1 MSLVAAPQP
10 LTGAAPLARRLAWV
24 TAARLVLL
32 SLLLGLLGL
41 LNVKSP
47 DAWQTFT
54 IQTALGTL
62 AVAFA
67 VTALYAAL
75 LRNGQHMQRLV
86 VLQLVVDPMLWT
98 VIVYLSGGPS
108 SGATSLY
115 GLSSVTGAMLTG
127 FRGAAVA
134 FGMGVLC
141 FSTLLAGLYFGVIPP
156 PPDQPG
162 YVFHAQPEDWVY
174 AGVVHLLAMFVV
186 TVLAGNLAE
195 RLRVTGGQLV
205 LAEERADHAER
216 LAILGRVATALAHE
230 IRNPLGSI
238 SGSIQLLRVSKALT
252 PEEQRLCA
260 IIVREASRLNDLVTD
275 MMNLA
280 RPQRPQLSCVDAA
293 STARD
298 VVALAAQSGR
308 AVSDVRV
315 RYEGVERAPI
325 CADSAQLRQLIWN
338 LVRNAVQASSAG
350 REVRVSV
357 LTRGSGQDSEA
368 ELTVEDEGVG
378 LSEQAKERIFD
389 AFFTTRAQGTGVGL
403 AVVKRIA
410 DAAMLRQLI
419 WNLVRNAVQASSA
432 GSAVTVTVRAD
443 LEPGTPVE
451 LCVQDQ
457 GVGLSEEAKTRIF
470 DAFFTTR
477 AQGTGVGLA
486 VVKRIADDHGFSIS
500 VVSESGRGATFS
512 VGLGPRSKAA
522 EGSPVIRQERRSLF
536 PERA

>member
-1 MSLVAAPQP
+1 MAVAAAPVP
-10 LTGAAPLARRLAWV
+10 LPAAAPLARRLAWV
-24 TAARLVLL
+24 TAARLALL

-41 LNVKSP
+41 LNVRSP
-47 DAWQTFT
+47 YAWQTFT

-75 LRNGQHMQRLV
+75 LRNGRHMQRLV
-86 VLQLVVDPMLWT
+86 VLQLIVDPVLWT

-115 GLSSVTGAMLTG
+115 GLSCVTGAMLTG

-134 FGMGVLC
+134 FATGVVC
-141 FSTLLAGLYFGVIPP
+141 FCTLLAGLYGGVIPP

-162 YVFHAQPEDWVY
+162 YIYHAQTEEWIY

-186 TVLAGNLAE
+186 TVLAGSLAE
-195 RLRVTGGQLV
+195 RLRVTGGQLA
-205 LAEERADHAER
+205 LAEERADNAER
-216 LAILGRVATALAHE
+216 LAVLGRVATALAHE

-238 SGSIQLLRVSKALT
+238 SGSIQLLRVSPALT

-275 MMNLA
+275 MLNLA
-280 RPQRPQLSCVDAA
+280 RPQRPQLVCVDAA
-293 STARD
+293 ATARE
-298 VVALAAQSGR
+298 VVELASQSGR
-308 AVSDVRV
+308 AVSDVFV
-315 RYEGVERAPI
+315 RYTGLERA
-325 CADSAQLRQLIWN
+325 Q
-338 LVRNAVQASSAG
+338 V
-350 REVRVSV
+350 
-357 LTRGSGQDSEA
+357 
-368 ELTVEDEGVG
+368 
-378 LSEQAKERIFD
+378 
-389 AFFTTRAQGTGVGL
+389 
-403 AVVKRIA
+403 IA

-432 GSAVTVTVRAD
+432 GSAVTVTVRAPSV
-443 LEPGTPVE
+443 PGGGVE
-451 LCVQDQ
+451 LAVQDS
-457 GVGLSEEAKTRIF
+457 GVGLSEEAKNRIF

-500 VVSESGRGATFS
+500 VESESGRGATFT
-512 VGLGPRSKAA
+512 VGLGPMSDASV
-522 EGSPVIRQERRSLF
+522 GSPVIREERPSLF

>member
-1 MSLVAAPQP
+1 VAVAAASVP

-41 LNVKSP
+41 LNARSP
-47 DAWQTFT
+47 YAWETFT

-75 LRNGQHMQRLV
+75 LRNGRHMQRLV
-86 VLQLVVDPMLWT
+86 VLQLVVDPVLWT

-115 GLSSVTGAMLTG
+115 GLSCVTGAMLTG

-134 FGMGVLC
+134 FATGVVC
-141 FSTLLAGLYFGVIPP
+141 FCTLLAGLYGGVIPP
-156 PPDQPG
+156 PPDQPS
-162 YVFHAQPEDWVY
+162 YIYHAQTEEWIY

-186 TVLAGNLAE
+186 TVLAGSLAE
-195 RLRVTGGQLV
+195 RLRVTGGQLA
-205 LAEERADHAER
+205 LAEERADNAER
-216 LAILGRVATALAHE
+216 LAVLGRVATALAHE

-238 SGSIQLLRVSKALT
+238 SGSIQLLRVSRALT
-252 PEEQRLCA
+252 AEEQRLCA

-280 RPQRPQLSCVDAA
+280 RPQRPQLVCVDAA
-293 STARD
+293 ATARE
-298 VVALAAQSGR
+298 VVELASQSGR
-308 AVSDVRV
+308 AVSDVLV
-315 RYEGVERAPI
+315 TYAGAERA
-325 CADSAQLRQLIWN
+325 Q
-338 LVRNAVQASSAG
+338 V
-350 REVRVSV
+350 
-357 LTRGSGQDSEA
+357 
-368 ELTVEDEGVG
+368 
-378 LSEQAKERIFD
+378 
-389 AFFTTRAQGTGVGL
+389 
-403 AVVKRIA
+403 IA

-432 GSAVTVTVRAD
+432 GSVVTVTVQAAST
-443 LEPGTPVE
+443 PGGSVE
-451 LCVQDQ
+451 LAVQDT
-457 GVGLSEEAKTRIF
+457 GVGLSEEAKSRIF

-486 VVKRIADDHGFSIS
+486 VVKRIADDHGFSIA
-500 VVSESGRGATFS
+500 VESESGRGATFT
-512 VGLGPRSKAA
+512 VGLGPMSDAA
-522 EGSPVIRQERRSLF
+522 VGSPVIREDRPSLF

>member
-1 MSLVAAPQP
+1 LAVAAASVP

-24 TAARLVLL
+24 TAARLALL

-41 LNVKSP
+41 LNARSP
-47 DAWQTFT
+47 YAWQTFT

-62 AVAFA
+62 ADAFA

-75 LRNGQHMQRLV
+75 LRNGRHMQRLV
-86 VLQLVVDPMLWT
+86 VLQLVVDPVLWT

-115 GLSSVTGAMLTG
+115 GLSCVTGAMLTG

-134 FGMGVLC
+134 FTTGVVC
-141 FSTLLAGLYFGVIPP
+141 FCTLLAGLYGGLIPP
-156 PPDQPG
+156 PPDQPS
-162 YVFHAQPEDWVY
+162 YIYHAQTEEWIY

-186 TVLAGNLAE
+186 TVLAGSLAE
-195 RLRVTGGQLV
+195 RLRVTGGQLA
-205 LAEERADHAER
+205 LAEERADNAER
-216 LAILGRVATALAHE
+216 LAVLGRVATALAHE

-238 SGSIQLLRVSKALT
+238 SGSIQLLRVSRALT

-260 IIVREASRLNDLVTD
+260 IIVREASRLNDLVSD

-280 RPQRPQLSCVDAA
+280 RPQRPQLVCVDAA
-293 STARD
+293 ATARE
-298 VVALAAQSGR
+298 VVELASQSGR
-308 AVSDVRV
+308 AVSDVFV
-315 RYEGVERAPI
+315 TYAGAERAP
-325 CADSAQLRQLIWN
+325 
-338 LVRNAVQASSAG
+338 V
-350 REVRVSV
+350 
-357 LTRGSGQDSEA
+357 T
-368 ELTVEDEGVG
+368 
-378 LSEQAKERIFD
+378 
-389 AFFTTRAQGTGVGL
+389 
-403 AVVKRIA
+403 A

-432 GSAVTVTVRAD
+432 GSAVTVTVRAPSA
-443 LEPGTPVE
+443 PGGAVE
-451 LCVQDQ
+451 LAVQDN
-457 GVGLSEEAKTRIF
+457 GVGLSEEAKSRIF

-500 VVSESGRGATFS
+500 VESESGRGATFS
-512 VGLGPRSKAA
+512 VDLGPVSDAA
-522 EGSPVIRQERRSLF
+522 LGSPVIREERPSLF